1 MNLFNKYVHLMCMVL
16 LLAGSAVF
24 LSSSVGIS
32 NISPVSEQNNIPIDM
47 VNDGLPESGG
57 SGAALDAF
65 SSDFNGENTPG
76 DDKSIKQRSMALLPD
91 IQGKI
96 GRNNTVYGKLISC
109 GLSPTEVLNLTQAF
123 KKTFDFRSAGPDDG
137 FQIFFAG
144 NNQLDK
150 FIYTPD
156 PLCKFIAKRNEK
168 GDFTVSRQDVMPE
181 KKIEAMDVI
190 LDSSL
195 CQSILNHGEK
205 QCLVDQFVKIF
216 SWDIDFYLFPR
227 KGDRITILYEKYFI
241 DDTFIKYGKI
251 LSAKYAGEN
260 GTFSSF
266 LFDGGYYDE
275 QGDPLK
281 KMFLRIPVE
290 FGVKTSGYSIKRFH
304 PVHKKYKPH
313 TGIDYGAR
321 TGTPIFA
328 TAQGRVIYSGW
339 KSGYGKIVMLKH
351 PNGYQTYYAH
361 CSKLIAKKGQF
372 VDQGQTIARVGMT
385 GVATGPHVH
394 YEVRINGKP
403 VDPMTVKN
411 FKGSPLSPE
420 KLEQFR
426 ATVQARLLLVEEKN
440 RQNNSGNLLVRVD
453 SPE

>member
-1 MNLFNKYVHLMCMVL
+1 MNLINKYVHLIGIVL

-32 NISPVSEQNNIPIDM
+32 NIPPDSEQHNTQTNRVDDSLSAPGYSGSGM
-47 VNDGLPESGG
+47 EGLPADASGG
-57 SGAALDAF
+57 GAG
-65 SSDFNGENTPG
+65 GEDEAIQPG
-76 DDKSIKQRSMALLPD
+76 SLSVTPD
-91 IQGKI
+91 IQGEI
-96 GRNNTVYGKLISC
+96 GRNNTVYGKLVSC
-109 GLSPTEVLNLTQAF
+109 GLSPTQVLNLTQAF
-123 KKTFDFRSAGPDDG
+123 KKTFDFRSAGPDDR
-137 FQIFFAG
+137 FQVYFAK
-144 NNQLDK
+144 NNQLEK

-156 PLCKFIAKRNEK
+156 PLREFIATRNET
-168 GDFTVSRQDVMPE
+168 GGFTVSRQDVIPE
-181 KKIEAMDVI
+181 KRVEAMDVT

-195 CQSILNHGEK
+195 CQAILNSGEN

-227 KGDRITILYEKYFI
+227 RGDRITILYEKYVI

-251 LSAKYAGEN
+251 LAAKYAGQN
-260 GTFSSF
+260 GTFSCF
-266 LFDGGYYDE
+266 YFDGGYYDA
-275 QGDPLK
+275 QGDPLR

-328 TAQGRVIYSGW
+328 TARGKVTFSGW
-339 KSGYGKIVMLKH
+339 KTGYGKVVILKH

-361 CSKLIAKKGQF
+361 CSKLIVKKGQF

-394 YEVRINGKP
+394 YEVRIKGRP

-411 FKGSPLSPE
+411 FKGKSLSPK

-426 ATVQARLLLVEEKN
+426 ATVESRLLLVEEKN
-440 RQNNSGNLLVRVD
+440 RQGRDKNLLVRVD
-453 SPE
+453 APE